1 MENKGF
7 ERDIVR
13 RQSKEIIKYIFIIG
27 IILITAFIFKIF
39 RGNESVKLITS
50 VAFFVRAVNSLMAVI
65 SIVCCLILYK
75 KTKNSILFTLLLVYV
90 GLAIAVLSGQ
100 LDYST
105 FFNIKFNIKFN
116 ISNYISMTTALLRI
130 VLLFSAVMPNSKVY
144 KFINENKVKSFIF
157 VTIYS
162 LVAWNVEKVLFVGG
176 IFSSKK
182 LLLVFNV
189 VIFII
194 YSVVAIK
201 LLLICIKE
209 NKVVIG
215 TFSISLFLIGIKY
228 LYILYGVNYDSF
240 NMKLISA
247 LLTYISFFTVIIGAI
262 IELYL
267 LYKESQYL
275 NRELKRFYN
284 LANFNSHTY
293 MFICDKDFNISFMNN
308 KIREDYKY
316 KIDNVSFKEELLKV
330 VAEEEKIDEIKRALC
345 SGNTWR
351 GIVKNLKKNSVVDC
365 FIQRINSDGQES
377 EILISYV
384 DISDTI
390 KLQAEIDIHKI
401 NDVKKSEF
409 ISTLSHELKT
419 PLNIF
424 YSTIQL
430 LDKTKNIGIVEFMNI
445 YDKYSNSLKLN
456 SKRMLRLVNNIV
468 DSTRIDTGEFKAEFG
483 NYEIISIVEDIVIS
497 TVPFAQS
504 KNISIEFDTNVE
516 EHYIKC
522 DPAMIEKIVLN
533 LVSNA
538 IKYTKNKGS
547 IKVYIILKND
557 TFKILFEDTGI
568 GIPYKLKDKIFDRF
582 SRVDSSLKRVNEGSG
597 IGLSIVKAMVEV
609 HDGSISVNSIINKG
623 SIFEVKLPNILIEDS
638 PMIIY
643 EFNKANTEL
652 ELSDIYD

>member
-13 RQSKEIIKYIFIIG
+13 RQSKEIIRYIFIIG
-27 IILITAFIFKIF
+27 IILITTFIFKIF

-105 FFNIKFNIKFN
+105 FFNIKFN

-351 GIVKNLKKNSVVDC
+351 GIVKNLKKDSVVDC
-365 FIQRINSDGQES
+365 FIQLINSEGQKD

-390 KLQAEIDIHKI
+390 KLQAEIDVHKI

-483 NYEIISIVEDIVIS
+483 NYEIVSIVENIVIS

-557 TFKILFEDTGI
+557 TFEISFEDNGI